1 MSDLTTIRFW
11 EYHFLEPQWL
21 WLIAFVPVIL
31 AIRYWAK
38 TKMAG
43 SFKISRSERDLNE
56 VEFDLARW
64 LIYVVYGLL
73 FIGMSLLVLA
83 LGKPFHPAAPQSHE
97 EYGEG
102 IDIILC
108 MDISGSMMATDFL
121 PNRLEAAKEVAIDF
135 IDGRKND
142 RIGLVVFEGEAY
154 TACPATKNHSFLKK
168 AIQDVQSGW
177 LDPGTAIGTGLGTA
191 VTRLRSD
198 SLKSKV
204 VILLTDGESN
214 KGEITPMAAAEL
226 AKNKNIRVYT
236 IGVGK
241 DGYVSMPVPTAF
253 GPIFQN
259 TMVTIDEKELKEIA
273 SLTGGAYFRAT
284 DNNSLKEIYEKI
296 EAMEKTKMVE
306 KNFDKE
312 PPYNPLAFIVYGLII
327 IFLALGVE
335 NYLFKGNA

>member
-1 MSDLTTIRFW
+1 MNELTSIRFW
-11 EYHFLEPQWL
+11 EYHCLEPHWL
-21 WLIAFVPVIL
+21 WLILLIPLLLFF
-31 AIRYWAK
+31 RYWTRTK
-38 TKMAG
+38 TTG
-43 SFKISRSERDLNE
+43 SFKVSRSERDLKE

-64 LIYVVYGLL
+64 LMIGVYGLL
-73 FIGMSLLVLA
+73 FAGLSLLVLA
-83 LGKPFHPAAPQSHE
+83 MGKPYHPSAPQGHE
-97 EYGEG
+97 EYSEG
-102 IDIILC
+102 IDIVLC

-121 PNRLEAAKEVAIDF
+121 PNRLEASKNVAIDF
-135 IDGRKND
+135 IEGRKSD

-168 AIQDVQSGW
+168 AIKEVQSGW

-259 TMVTIDEKELKEIA
+259 TMVSIDEKELKAIA
-273 SLTGGAYFRAT
+273 SLTGGEYFRAT
-284 DNNSLKEIYEKI
+284 DNSSLEEIYDKI
-296 EAMEKTKMVE
+296 EEMEKTRMVE

-312 PPYNPLAFIVYGLII
+312 PPYNPLTFIVYGLII
-327 IFLALGVE
+327 IYLGLSLE
-335 NYLFKGNA
+335 SYLFKGNA

>member
-1 MSDLTTIRFW
+1 L
-11 EYHFLEPQWL
+11 
-21 WLIAFVPVIL
+21 
-31 AIRYWAK
+31 
-38 TKMAG
+38 
-43 SFKISRSERDLNE
+43 
-56 VEFDLARW
+56 
-64 LIYVVYGLL
+64 
-73 FIGMSLLVLA
+73 SLLVLA
-83 LGKPFHPAAPQSHE
+83 MGKPYHPSAPHGHE
-97 EYGEG
+97 EYSEG
-102 IDIILC
+102 IDIVLC

-121 PNRLEAAKEVAIDF
+121 PNRLEASKNVAIDF
-135 IDGRKND
+135 IEGRKSD

-168 AIQDVQSGW
+168 AIKDVQSGW

-259 TMVTIDEKELKEIA
+259 TIVSIDEKELKAIA
-273 SLTGGAYFRAT
+273 SLTGGEYFRAT
-284 DNNSLKEIYEKI
+284 DNNSLEEIYDKI
-296 EAMEKTKMVE
+296 EEMEKTRMVE

-312 PPYNPLAFIVYGLII
+312 PPYNPLTFIIYGLII
-327 IFLALGVE
+327 IFLALSLE
-335 NYLFKGNA
+335 SYLFKGNA